1 MTLNQD
7 QQKSFEKGMSLYVNY
22 FMDDNNNTPEML
34 DVLYNAFEIL
44 DEHVDEVDDI
54 RYRMLFAL
62 AVQSMQDSQE
72 FELSDDCI
80 KTKNNIYLEI
90 LKWSVNLDFISA
102 INQTEVFKIFLC
114 IALDNLAQILLKGDE
129 LPQNDHIAWMCYR
142 ECKKLGHLM
151 LENVFDR
158 FEKNKDGLMALKAG
172 VARPT

>member
-7 QQKSFEKGMSLYVNY
+7 QQKAFEKGKFLYVKY
-22 FMDDNNNTPEML
+22 FMADNNNTPEML
-34 DVLYNAFEIL
+34 DVLYDAFEIL
-44 DEHVDEVDDI
+44 AEYIDEVGDI

-80 KTKNNIYLEI
+80 KTKNSIYLEV

-114 IALDNLAQILLKGDE
+114 FALDNLAQIVLKGDE
-129 LPQNDHIAWMCYR
+129 LLQNDHIAWMCYR
-142 ECKKLGHLM
+142 ECKKFGHLDQ
-151 LENVFDR
+151 EDIFDC
-158 FEKNKDGLMALKAG
+158 FEKNKDGLMVLKTG
-172 VARPT
+172 VVRPT